1 MTSNPQYIFDIIQD
15 HFLEFFDVL
24 VKIVDCGWWST
35 MNVIIGPPDDA
46 VLMNAVAGGKLVKLG
61 QNKIERQ
68 KTFCK
73 ILFQFYH
80 CWYPLNTESDIYLLA
95 FRGLYE
101 NMVSL
106 LFHEKMFTHPCG

>member
-46 VLMNAVAGGKLVKLG
+46 VLMNAVTGGNLAKLG
-61 QNKIERQ
+61 QNKI
-68 KTFCK
+68 
-73 ILFQFYH
+73 
-80 CWYPLNTESDIYLLA
+80 
-95 FRGLYE
+95 
-101 NMVSL
+101 
-106 LFHEKMFTHPCG
+106 